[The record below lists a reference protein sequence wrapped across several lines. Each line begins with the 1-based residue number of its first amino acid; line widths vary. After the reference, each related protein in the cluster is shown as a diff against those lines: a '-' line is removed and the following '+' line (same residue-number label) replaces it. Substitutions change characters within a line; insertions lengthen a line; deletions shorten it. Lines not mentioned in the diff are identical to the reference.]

1 MLERRAAQLAVAAE
15 AAQTHPLLLSS
26 GPDLPEM
33 ERWLHRQL
41 AQNDERLQD
50 LQQRLWTAVTFQ
62 RTDRVLV
69 LGGRSLLWALGPL
82 NAVQEGSV
90 TILCSSAEE
99 RARLEAEVDL
109 LDPLHRPNLITGGLK
124 ALQALPQDWQF
135 EVVGGRFS
143 SDDRDWIESPK
154 FWQQLQWK
162 LSPGAQLHI
171 LLSQTAIGPAAALS
185 EQCPGSNEVLL
196 ELIEKEQQWLS
207 SQQLDQLVRQQL
219 EDLSTAVITERWQE
233 SLSLPID
240 ERLLK
245 RWLGEDRPYRS
256 LINRCSQ
263 PETVITTL
271 QQLLQTKRGGQ
282 LPQPLIHQRLGCTML
297 SS

>member
-26 GPDLPEM
+26 GPDLPEV

-50 LQQRLWTAVTFQ
+50 LQQRLWTPVTFQ

-69 LGGRSLLWALGPL
+69 LGGRSLLWALGPM

-90 TILCSSAEE
+90 TILCSSTEE
-99 RARLEAEVDL
+99 QARLEAQLDL
-109 LDPLHRPNLITGGLK
+109 LDPLLRPNLLTGGGK
-124 ALQALPQDWQF
+124 ALQALPQDWRF

-143 SDDRDWIESPK
+143 GDDRAWIESPE
-154 FWQQLQWK
+154 FWQQLHLK
-162 LSPGAQLHI
+162 LSPAAQLHV

-185 EQCPGSNEVLL
+185 EQCPGSTEALSELL
-196 ELIEKEQQWLS
+196 EKEQQWLLT
-207 SQQLDQLVRQQL
+207 QQLDQLVRQQL
-219 EDLSTAVITERWQE
+219 EGLATSVSTEQWQE
-233 SLSLPID
+233 PLSLPID

-245 RWLGEDRPYRS
+245 RWLAEDRPYRS
-256 LINRCSQ
+256 LVNRCSQ
-263 PETVITTL
+263 PEKVLSTL

-282 LPQPLIHQRLGCTML
+282 LSQPLIHQRLACTMP
-297 SS
+297 S